1 MIRGLRERGRDDD
14 RAIAEAMAVY
24 PYASQEVQGLMA
36 LPREPDPRLADGL
49 TRLSCPLSHS

>member
-36 LPREPDPRLADGL
+36 LPREPDRD
-49 TRLSCPLSHS
+49 